1 MDQALP
7 AAAAGFGTT
16 LSLIVAIGAQNSFVL
31 QHGLRR
37 HAVPQIVAVCA
48 LSDAVLIAVGV
59 SGVGA
64 VLTLWPSAVKVMGCV
79 GGAFLLTYAALA
91 AKRALRPASLTL
103 AENPAGTSR
112 RSVWT
117 CLALTWLNPHVYLDV
132 LLLGSLAAS
141 HGAQRWTFGAGAAA
155 ASLLW
160 FCALG
165 FGARLLT
172 GFFARPASWR
182 VLDSVIAAM
191 MAVLGASLL
200 AQAV

>member
-7 AAAAGFGTT
+7 AAVAGFGTT
-16 LSLIVAIGAQNSFVL
+16 LSLIVAIGAQNTFVL
-31 QHGLRR
+31 QQGLRR
-37 HAVPQIVAVCA
+37 HAVPQIVAICA
-48 LSDAVLIAVGV
+48 LSDVVLIAIGV
-59 SGVGA
+59 SGAGA
-64 VLTLWPSAVKVMGCV
+64 VVTLWPSAIKVMGCV

-91 AKRALRPASLTL
+91 AKRAFRPASINL

-112 RSVWT
+112 KSVWT
-117 CLALTWLNPHVYLDV
+117 CLALTWLNPHVYLDI

-141 HGAQRWTFGAGAAA
+141 HGSQRWTFGLGSAA

-182 VLDSVIAAM
+182 ALDSVIAATM
-191 MAVLGASLL
+191 VVLGVSLL
-200 AQAV
+200 TQAV